1 MEINKIA
8 LIELGG
14 SHEENLYSQV
24 LFLKRYGFQ
33 VYIILF
39 EDHFHRIIAFPEVDT
54 WKCYKKPPGWL
65 AEWYL
70 VFRLLIYLRRQ
81 GIKKAVLTTAEGNI
95 IRKLSRAAG
104 GFTEFIGIIHQ
115 ASKLWT
121 SRSQQI
127 INRTVKKYFVLA
139 DFIKSNLDHMDTSIP
154 VECFYPINFPVE
166 KDEGTGPWQ
175 DGEKDAEYRICIT
188 GAVDF
193 ARRDYQALLDEMLVM
208 EIPEGVK
215 FILLGR
221 TTSHDGKALTA
232 SIRELG
238 FEKYFTIFDD
248 FIPHKQ
254 FYGILKQAWLILPLI
269 TPRIRDY
276 IKYLRYTVTGSFN
289 LAYGFRVPM
298 LLHESFS
305 GDRII
310 RETSVFY
317 KDGNLL
323 EKVNLCK
330 ENPEILKNIT
340 ERMSSMAE
348 FQVEVQAEKYIR
360 FIYGNL
366 HSRP

>member
-1 MEINKIA
+1 METSKIA

-14 SHEENLYSQV
+14 SHEECLYSQV
-24 LFLKRYGFQ
+24 LFLKKHAFQ
-33 VYIILF
+33 VHIMLF
-39 EDHFHRIIAFPEVDT
+39 EDHFHRIMAFPEVDA

-70 VFRLLIYLRRQ
+70 VFRLLTYLKRH
-81 GIKKAVLTTAEGNI
+81 GIKKAVLNTAEGNI

-121 SRSQQI
+121 SRSQRI

-139 DFIKSNLDHMDTSIP
+139 DFIKSNLDQTITEIP
-154 VECFYPINFPVE
+154 IACFYPINFPVE
-166 KDEGTGPWQ
+166 KDQGTGASQ
-175 DGEKDAEYRICIT
+175 DGAKGTEYQICIT

-193 ARRDYQALLDEMLVM
+193 ARRDYQSLLDEMLAAEV
-208 EIPEGVK
+208 PEGVR

-221 TTSHDGKALTA
+221 TTSPDGKALIG
-232 SIRELG
+232 SIKELG
-238 FEKYFTIFDD
+238 LEKYFTIFDD

-269 TPRIRDY
+269 TPRIKNYVR
-276 IKYLRYTVTGSFN
+276 YLRYTVTGSFN

-298 LLHESFS
+298 LLHESFA
-305 GDRII
+305 GDRVI

-317 KDGNLL
+317 KDGDLL
-323 EKVNLCK
+323 ETVNLCK
-330 ENPEILKNIT
+330 DHPEMLKTIT
-340 ERMSSMAE
+340 ERMSDMPE
-348 FQVEVQAEKYIR
+348 FQFGLQAEKYIR
-360 FIYGNL
+360 FIYGNH
-366 HSRP
+366 HSLP